1 MLRGVKEMAFSN
13 LFQLLDIVCLDA
25 YVICKN
31 VGIENDSQ
39 RCFLLQLGEALCD
52 AKRKK
57 RKPSIFRLLPV
68 VWNHSGDAGLPKKKQ
83 TSCRSSQKNKTKR
96 VGGVKIARIMFAAHA
111 ESQFVWN
118 VSQKLSKDYT
128 MWFLQK
134 RTTILCWHHV
144 EETRMNV
151 KTLLTNHFK
160 CFCFFFS
167 NKSMSSMKILFDLL
181 PRSVDHYGTSKCT
194 KVLLNCVCNT
204 PNFVVQLLWS
214 YKFSFFP
221 SIENNF
227 LRFNWL
233 TSIDQYESSC
243 YMHSFLK
250 NHKKLDL
257 DFLIS

>member
-31 VGIENDSQ
+31 VRTEDGSQ

-118 VSQKLSKDYT
+118 VSQKLSKYYT
-128 MWFLQK
+128 MWFLRK
-134 RTTILCWHHV
+134 GTTILCWYHV

-160 CFCFFFS
+160 CLFFLQI
-167 NKSMSSMKILFDLL
+167 KA
-181 PRSVDHYGTSKCT
+181 C
-194 KVLLNCVCNT
+194 
-204 PNFVVQLLWS
+204 LLWKFCLIYFPGQLTTMGLLSIQKFCSIACAILLILLSS
-214 YKFSFFP
+214 YFEV
-221 SIENNF
+221 I
-227 LRFNWL
+227 
-233 TSIDQYESSC
+233 
-243 YMHSFLK
+243 SFLFSRQLK
-250 NHKKLDL
+250 IT
-257 DFLIS
+257 F